1 MTLPEILIASVV
13 VITAVVMILGAR
25 RRWRWLVDPP
35 TFLWPIYPY
44 ALVKIFFRR
53 NAVIG
58 CLYIGGITMLLGLA
72 YAIILLR

>member
-13 VITAVVMILGAR
+13 VIAAVVMILGAR

-44 ALVKIFFRR
+44 ALVKVLFGR
-53 NAVIG
+53 NAVIWL
-58 CLYIGGITMLLGLA
+58 LYISGITMLLGLA
-72 YAIILLR
+72 YAMVLLR